1 MSDFKQLSDTINAI
15 IRISDMI
22 RNTNVTSDDVR
33 QLGRINADISDNLEW
48 LSEFIHGVNESK
60 NSFKDLICDP
70 ELEPEEEPEIIGK
83 EFVDIY
89 SYPGYGIDE
98 LGNVYDPD
106 MNILPHIFICG
117 EVRVK
122 LGDNLDTDVRRLCVL
137 MSQAFKLGT
146 GNPSNGYICRTK
158 SGDARDLRRANIIW
172 VPGELSMSV
181 KDRIYDDISR
191 RIVEYD
197 GDVDKILSCY
207 PSSEEFDTPNITE
220 EDVINIINKNKG
232 YIVSNSIFTVDK
244 STSIIIPTPEVI
256 EDISNK
262 PEGFDVFS
270 FLLNSKD
277 IDKSINLL
285 KEKITQGRKLSY
297 FEREIVVL
305 SSVNS
310 FDGTTDAG
318 KDLVDKIKNDFC
330 GYTMSQG
337 YINRILNKPNS
348 VITKIIFGGA
358 VK

>member
-1 MSDFKQLSDTINAI
+1 MNDFKRLSNAVNAI
-15 IRISDMI
+15 IHISDMI
-22 RNTNVTSDDVR
+22 RNTGVTSNDIR
-33 QLGRINADISDNLEW
+33 QLGRINDDISDNIDW
-48 LSEFIHGVNESK
+48 LSDFIHGVNKTEIPTKTK
-60 NSFKDLICDP
+60 NLICDP
-70 ELEPEEEPEIIGK
+70 EPEEKSEIIGK

-98 LGNVYDPD
+98 LGNVYDPE
-106 MNILPHIFICG
+106 MNILPHIFTYG

-146 GNPSNGYICRTK
+146 GDPSNGYICRTK
-158 SGDARDLRRANIIW
+158 SGDARDLRKANIIW

-181 KDRIYDDISR
+181 KDKIYDDISR
-191 RIVEYD
+191 RVIDFD
-197 GDVDKILSCY
+197 GDVDKIMSCY
-207 PSSEEFDTPNITE
+207 PLSEEFDTPNITE
-220 EDVINIINKNKG
+220 EDVTSIINKNKG
-232 YIVSNSIFTVDK
+232 YIISNSIFTVDR
-244 STSIIIPTPEVI
+244 SGVILPTPEVI
-256 EDISNK
+256 EDMSDK

-270 FLLNSKD
+270 FLLNSRD
-277 IDKSINLL
+277 IDKAIHLV

-318 KDLVDKIKNDFC
+318 KDLVGKIKNDFC